1 MNIIQFPR
9 PTGITQSAINLLHEV
24 AASWSKSEPAPL
36 TVALGLTDEQEAWCV
51 FSDGLTDESRYTF
64 YEQNG
69 WTYFMDHRLVAKT
82 IYSESKNDPTISAR
96 TLKELITKINHGTK
110 RKANE

>member
-36 TVALGLTDEQEAWCV
+36 TVAFGLTDEQEAWCV
-51 FSDGLTDESRYTF
+51 FSDGMTDEPRYSF
-64 YEQNG
+64 WEQNG
-69 WTYFMDHRLVAKT
+69 WAYCMNHRACQFDCGG
-82 IYSESKNDPTISAR
+82 YHPTTAR
-96 TLKELITKINHGTK
+96 TLKELIVKKTTKLKERQT
-110 RKANE
+110 A